1 VFWVNL
7 KLNVFKS
14 LDDLDWVA
22 FEVVLPI
29 LRIEEVRELLLVDEI
44 DDLLEHD
51 ILRLL
56 EDFQVN
62 WALNAD
68 QRLSSGENRC
78 SCKY

>member
-1 VFWVNL
+1 MFRVNL

-14 LDDLDWVA
+14 LDDLDRVA

-51 ILRLL
+51 ILCLL

-62 WALNAD
+62 
-68 QRLSSGENRC
+68 
-78 SCKY
+78 